1 MQSDVLDYRR
11 LQTSRLLVQQKHECC
26 ETAQTLAAVFWNP
39 SATSE
44 PFTTS
49 GVCMNRSLLIYFK
62 IDSRWSWPFQG
73 YVFYVHLPAGFGL
86 KVGVLFVDW
95 GQAIQAKFWRSLGFS
110 PWHLKQSTASGC
122 PSLLV
127 ANKADGGVTKGI
139 LRNESRGWRKW
150 RVASSVLGSVQG
162 KSVWML
168 ISCSQNC
175 PGKVV
180 ASAR

>member
-1 MQSDVLDYRR
+1 MNA
-11 LQTSRLLVQQKHECC
+11 C

-44 PFTTS
+44 PFYHLRGLHES
-49 GVCMNRSLLIYFK
+49 QPPDLLQDWQPLELTFPRI
-62 IDSRWSWPFQG
+62 R
-73 YVFYVHLPAGFGL
+73 FYVDLPAGFGL